1 MPITPDEKL
10 DKYKLLSYII
20 LHSLIIAVSAL
31 ITFCIMYSVLLL
43 YNTCVPDSDNPGD
56 SSSRLVMNLL

>member
-1 MPITPDEKL
+1 MPVTQDEKV
-10 DKYKLLSYII
+10 DKLLSYIVS
-20 LHSLIIAVSAL
+20 HSLIIAVSAL

-56 SSSRLVMNLL
+56 K